1 VLREERAMADLVEI
15 VRQLAT
21 PEFEH
26 QRKML
31 DFLYEALTIL
41 DRKADALMAFN
52 AILVA
57 AAAFAIERGG
67 VLATSLWRRVG
78 VIIVIL
84 TALCAAALNL
94 GVARVKY
101 GFLGGVTMVD
111 GKPQLEAEF
120 KALATALTDR
130 TLDYQIGWWLS
141 LAAVGLSA
149 LLAVSLLFARK
160 PSSARPHKPS
170 ASSSA
175 PPAPSTSVRPP
186 AVPAE

>member
-1 VLREERAMADLVEI
+1 MVADLVDV

-21 PEFEH
+21 PEFE
-26 QRKML
+26 QQKKML

-67 VLATSLWRRVG
+67 VLATSLWRRIG

-84 TALCAAALNL
+84 TALGAAALNL

-101 GFLGGVTMVD
+101 GFLAGVTMAD

-120 KALATALTDR
+120 KALAAVLADR

-141 LAAVGLSA
+141 LAAVFLSA
-149 LLAVSLLFARK
+149 VLAFSLLFARK
-160 PSSARPHKPS
+160 PASSRPIKPS
-170 ASSSA
+170 ATTSA
-175 PPAPSTSVRPP
+175 TRAPSTSVRPP
-186 AVPAE
+186 PVPAE